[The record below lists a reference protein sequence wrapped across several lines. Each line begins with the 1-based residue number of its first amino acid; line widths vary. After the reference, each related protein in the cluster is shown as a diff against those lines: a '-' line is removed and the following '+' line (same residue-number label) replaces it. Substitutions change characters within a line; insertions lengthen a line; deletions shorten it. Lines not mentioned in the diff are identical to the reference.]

1 MRNSDLGMWHQF
13 VNIDAKDFIGQ
24 DGYPCEFSESPF
36 GAGLIKAIRAI
47 PGAETL
53 EPEAVEGKARMLYAV
68 SEGGR
73 DEELPRNRPAS
84 QKASDDELRKLAALA
99 EKLERHILSI
109 RQPAVSALYAEG
121 AHVFELVRTLQE
133 TQENARHAF
142 SALEIEGTPSGA
154 PKKIE
159 AAEVAFLASR
169 VFEHISG
176 RRATFTTDPGSGKVS
191 GAWPDFL
198 SAVFDALYINASVA
212 AQVRTISEKT
222 PR

>member
-1 MRNSDLGMWHQF
+1 MND
-13 VNIDAKDFIGQ
+13 VIGV
-24 DGYPCEFSESPF
+24 DGWPCEFEMSGF
-36 GAGLIKAIRAI
+36 GAGLIRAIRAI
-47 PGAETL
+47 PGAEALTNGD
-53 EPEAVEGKARMLYAV
+53 VEGKARMLYTT
-68 SEGGR
+68 SNMGR

-99 EKLERHILSI
+99 EKLERHILSM

-142 SALEIEGTPSGA
+142 SALDIEGIPSGA

-169 VFEHISG
+169 IFEHISG
-176 RRATFTTDPGSGKVS
+176 RRATFTTDPGTGKVS

-198 SAVFDALYINASVA
+198 SSVYDALYIKASVA
-212 AQVRTISEKT
+212 AQVRAISEKT
-222 PR
+222 P